1 MKQEFHLD
9 IFDIRQVNDSDKE
22 LLRDIVDAEYLLG
35 KVYSVAPDIATNV
48 YWDDVIN
55 RKNDLNFLVFLKNGD
70 LLGRVALQKIDKDI
84 PELAIVI
91 IKKYQSQGYGTSLVK
106 QFLDW
111 IYDTMGYSQI
121 NIKIDNSNQKSI
133 GLFKKIGMIVDKE
146 DSIIFGHL
154 NLPFYLV

>member
-1 MKQEFHLD
+1 MNIEFNSD

-22 LLRDIVDAEYLLG
+22 LVRDIVKAEYLLG
-35 KVYSVAPDIATNV
+35 RVYSVVPDIATNI
-48 YWDDVIN
+48 YWENVIK
-55 RKNDLNFLVFLKNGD
+55 RKTDLNFLVFLKNGD
-70 LLGRVALQKIDKDI
+70 LLGRIALQKIDKDI

-133 GLFKKIGMIVDKE
+133 GLFKKLGMIVDKE

-154 NLPFYLV
+154 NLPL